1 MRNVTSDSASDRPGL
16 RTVWLVAAALCL
28 GVALLGCSPKS
39 TGTASPTPAAT
50 NASRI
55 AMPTQAQPKLPTIK
69 MYVGAQELTVE
80 LARTQIQWA
89 TGMMFRKSIGE
100 QEGMLFVFP
109 QPHQAAFYMKNTQVP
124 LSCAYID
131 PDGQILEIH
140 DLEPFNENSVPAST
154 DRVQY
159 VLETA
164 QGWFKRNQV
173 NVGMAVRTERGTL
186 LETFF
191 SRR

>member
-1 MRNVTSDSASDRPGL
+1 VSGNSAS
-16 RTVWLVAAALCL
+16 
-28 GVALLGCSPKS
+28 
-39 TGTASPTPAAT
+39 T
-50 NASRI
+50 NASGDTV
-55 AMPTQAQPKLPTIK
+55 ASQAQPKLPTIK

-80 LARTQIQWA
+80 LARTQTQWA

-109 QPHQAAFYMKNTQVP
+109 TTHRASFYMKNTQVP

-140 DLEPFNENSVPAST
+140 DLVPFNESPVPANT
-154 DRVQY
+154 DRIQY

-164 QGWFKRNQV
+164 QGWFTRNHV

-186 LETFF
+186 LETLFT
-191 SRR
+191 RR